1 MQTESDAELLRMYA
15 ENGHEAAFAEILARH
30 TNLVYS
36 AALRQVNSLD
46 VAAEITQRV
55 FIGLAQGARSL
66 SRRLARD
73 ASLAGWLCRSARNL
87 SLNYRRDEFRRRS
100 RERLAMEN
108 LNATPDSPA
117 EWEKMRSVLDDA
129 MSFLN
134 EADYEAIVLRF
145 FRNQDFHAVGRALGV
160 SDDTAQ
166 KRVGRALEKLRGHLG
181 RRGITTTATAL
192 SLVLSAQAVHAAP
205 AGLAATVLSA
215 TMLAQSAANTSTAIA
230 VTKGIIM
237 TTLQKVLV
245 TAALA
250 AAVGSGIFEARRASA
265 WQAQTAALTLEH
277 DSLTKQLQDAAR
289 KLAAPPPRQAPSP
302 DQLSEIMRLRA
313 EVDRLR
319 DQLAAAKA
327 VQQGASAL
335 EANSWLDRVKKLK
348 EKLAQ
353 TPQRAIP
360 EFQLLTEQDWLDAVR
375 DIKQLETDADYDKGL
390 EELRNAAKREFT
402 TSVQSALQAY
412 AAANNN
418 ALPADFSQLQPYFAT
433 APDNAILQ
441 GYEITPAGTVV
452 SKSGSL
458 IDQNGNYYSSQLV
471 VGPDSISSSTTS
483 EDALHQAIQ
492 SYLAANNGQALTD
505 PAQLLPYVTTP
516 EEKIALQKILQGR
529 SGH

>member
-1 MQTESDAELLRMYA
+1 MVKMQTESDAELLRMYA

-250 AAVGSGIFEARRASA
+250 APSSCRTLRAN
-265 WQAQTAALTLEH
+265 W
-277 DSLTKQLQDAAR
+277 
-289 KLAAPPPRQAPSP
+289 PPRHRGK
-302 DQLSEIMRLRA
+302 LLRPI
-313 EVDRLR
+313 
-319 DQLAAAKA
+319 
-327 VQQGASAL
+327 SF
-335 EANSWLDRVKKLK
+335 
-348 EKLAQ
+348 
-353 TPQRAIP
+353 QR
-360 EFQLLTEQDWLDAVR
+360 
-375 DIKQLETDADYDKGL
+375 
-390 EELRNAAKREFT
+390 
-402 TSVQSALQAY
+402 S
-412 AAANNN
+412 
-418 ALPADFSQLQPYFAT
+418 
-433 APDNAILQ
+433 
-441 GYEITPAGTVV
+441 
-452 SKSGSL
+452 
-458 IDQNGNYYSSQLV
+458 
-471 VGPDSISSSTTS
+471 
-483 EDALHQAIQ
+483 
-492 SYLAANNGQALTD
+492 
-505 PAQLLPYVTTP
+505 
-516 EEKIALQKILQGR
+516 
-529 SGH
+529 